1 MTNSNIRKQIADILY
16 DAFDD
21 KIQYFWFLTSD
32 EKKSKLLIADHINDD
47 QFLQLKNDHG
57 DVVAVATIETDG
69 SGYAIDIPYS
79 AFKEEFGLIGGLL
92 RRVSYFVYKNS
103 QDDTTS
109 NEMYIDLVA
118 VKESERS
125 NGYGAKL
132 FEKIEDHAKKLNKPH
147 IKLNVVNNNEAGK
160 RFYERL
166 GYKQIAYKE
175 ENVFFKLFTKKAGF
189 TGHYTM
195 FKDLNK

>member
-1 MTNSNIRKQIADILY
+1 MTSSNIRKQIADILY

-32 EKKSKLLIADHINDD
+32 EEKAKSLIADHINYD
-47 QFLQLKNDHG
+47 QFLQLKNDQE
-57 DVVAVATIETDG
+57 DVVAVATIETDD

-79 AFKEEFGLIGGLL
+79 AFKKQFGLIGGLL
-92 RRVSYFVYKNS
+92 RRISYSIYKHS
-103 QDDTTS
+103 QDDTNA

-118 VKESERS
+118 VKKSER
-125 NGYGAKL
+125 GHGFGEQL
-132 FEKIEDHAKKLNKPH
+132 FKKIEEHGRKLNKPH

-166 GYKQIAYKE
+166 GYKQIAYEE
-175 ENVFFKLFTKKAGF
+175 ENAFFKLFTKKAGF

>member
-1 MTNSNIRKQIADILY
+1 MTSSNIRKQIADILY

-32 EKKSKLLIADHINDD
+32 EEKAKSLIAEYLNDD
-47 QFLQLKNDHG
+47 QFLQLKNDQE
-57 DVVAVATIETDG
+57 DVVAVATIETDD

-79 AFKEEFGLIGGLL
+79 AFKKQFGLIGGLL
-92 RRVSYFVYKNS
+92 RRISYSIYKHS
-103 QDDTTS
+103 QDDTNA

-118 VKESERS
+118 VKKSER
-125 NGYGAKL
+125 NHGFGEQL
-132 FEKIEDHAKKLNKPH
+132 FKKIEEHGKKLNKPH

-175 ENVFFKLFTKKAGF
+175 ENLFFKLFTKKAGF